1 MGKMYECEEY
11 ISDFSTKQ
19 LCTSEKSWQH
29 LRPSL
34 WLVLKASL
42 DFWMD
47 KKTQLHNALQ
57 KLW

>member
-1 MGKMYECEEY
+1 MDKMCEYEEH

-19 LCTSEKSWQH
+19 LCTSEKIWQH
-29 LRPSL
+29 VRPSL

-47 KKTQLHNALQ
+47 KEKPAA
-57 KLW
+57 